1 MLFMAVHLV
10 VQLELNHKHKEASEQ
25 SFMSGNIQAN
35 SIRQRQCSNLHSQM
49 SNDGSLVPLQC
60 LQCNHSNLSLRLAH
74 EHLTGGGQ
82 HLLVLALDLHL
93 ETDRKRK
100 CEESE

>member
-1 MLFMAVHLV
+1 M
-10 VQLELNHKHKEASEQ
+10 
-25 SFMSGNIQAN
+25 GNY
-35 SIRQRQCSNLHSQM
+35 
-49 SNDGSLVPLQC
+49 GSLVPLQC
-60 LQCNHSNLSLRLAH
+60 LQRNHGNLSLRLAH